1 MGNLFYYVIIAVFAF
16 LLTDCAS
23 KKTKELKPETNTEN
37 VEEAAVEVDSFDT
50 SSYVVTE
57 IELGERHYITIR
69 EKIDPKSSQEFYAKN
84 LSLLLTDAKDKGAE
98 LVGSPSGLLYGWNAQ
113 AGLLDVAAAIGVKDP
128 EPFRGT
134 YKIMTYD
141 PGLYISTDHYG
152 SFKQVNVAHA
162 ALEKYKADNNMLM
175 GRPVIEEY
183 VTDPSTVTKP
193 EEVLT
198 RLYYPVK
205 RK

>member
-1 MGNLFYYVIIAVFAF
+1 MGNLFYYTIIVVFAF
-16 LLTDCAS
+16 TLTNCAS
-23 KKTKELKPETNTEN
+23 KKTKELKAETSTEN
-37 VEEAAVEVDSFDT
+37 VEEAATEVDSFDT
-50 SSYVVTE
+50 SKYMVVE

-69 EKIDPKSSQEFYAKN
+69 EKIDPKTSQDFYAKN
-84 LSLLLTDAKDKGAE
+84 LSILLTEAKDKGAE

-113 AGLLDVAAAIGVKDP
+113 TGLLDVAAAIGVKDP

-141 PGLYISTDHYG
+141 PGWYISTDHYG
-152 SFKQVNVAHA
+152 SFKQVNAAHA
-162 ALEKYKADNNMLM
+162 ALEKYKAENNMLM

-183 VTDPSTVTKP
+183 VTDPSSVQSP
-193 EEVLT
+193 DEVLT

-205 RK
+205 KK